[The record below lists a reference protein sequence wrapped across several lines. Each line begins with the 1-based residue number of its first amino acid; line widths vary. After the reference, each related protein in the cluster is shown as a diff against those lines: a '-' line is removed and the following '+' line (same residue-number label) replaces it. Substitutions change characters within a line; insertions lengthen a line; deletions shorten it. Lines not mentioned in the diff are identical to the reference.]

1 MNPDC
6 AAYAARMSSDEVPEE
21 SLGPAFGDPTRR
33 TYLAAE
39 RTLLAWWRTGF
50 AAIAVAL
57 AVGRLLPDI
66 AHLRRGPFVA
76 LGIGWVIVACGLLA
90 AGSVRQ
96 RRGHRAITSGGYLH
110 LGSGVTAGC
119 AVAMVALT
127 IATIAVTF
135 SAT

>member
-1 MNPDC
+1 
-6 AAYAARMSSDEVPEE
+6 MSADEVPGE
-21 SLGPAFGDPTRR
+21 SLGSPFGDPTRR

-66 AHLRRGPFVA
+66 AHLQRGPFVV
-76 LGIGWVIVACGLLA
+76 LGVGWGVVACGLLA
-90 AGSVRQ
+90 GGSLRQ

-110 LGSGVTAGC
+110 LHSGVTAAC
-119 AVAMVALT
+119 AVGMVALT
-127 IATIAVTF
+127 VATIAVTF